1 MELPLELQM
10 IINDYARPIG
20 RPDWRLGSYMM
31 RALSVASKSTYTD
44 ILGLFKAVINHCSH
58 TTQIYKLQYIDCY
71 NGYIKDNQVILI

>member
-31 RALSVASKSTYTD
+31 RELRAIPQAETLFRAITENPD
-44 ILGLFKAVINHCSH
+44 FREILVFF
-58 TTQIYKLQYIDCY
+58 
-71 NGYIKDNQVILI
+71 